1 MTTKKKVTT
10 KPRGRPKGKKDHPKP
25 VTGNLNEPFT
35 LARKKKYCDIL
46 SKTHDKLLARQKLG
60 VDASTVRKHLKEDPV
75 FRNMVDEAQE
85 AFCNS
90 LVAAAHRRG
99 IKGLRRGLYYKG
111 RPTKDENGNPVFE
124 KHYSDKMLELLL
136 KRYIPE
142 FNPKS
147 ELQVTE
153 KIDFNLDG
161 MDLSKLTKEQRNQ
174 FRKLVE
180 AAATNDD
187 EE

>member
-1 MTTKKKVTT
+1 M
-10 KPRGRPKGKKDHPKP
+10 P
-25 VTGNLNEPFT
+25 VTGIFHEEFT
-35 LARKKKYCDIL
+35 FARKKKYCEIL
-46 SKTHDKLLARQKLG
+46 SKTADKLLARTKIG
-60 VDASTVRKHLKEDPV
+60 VDASTVAKHRKEDPV
-75 FRNMVDEAQE
+75 FRQMLEEAME

-90 LVAAAHRRG
+90 LVAEAHRRG

-111 RPTKDENGNPVFE
+111 KPTRDDKNNPVFE

-153 KIDFNLDG
+153 KIDFDIEG
-161 MDLSKLTKEQRNQ
+161 IDLTKLTKKQREE

-180 AAATNDD
+180 AASVEEDD
-187 EE
+187 

>member
-1 MTTKKKVTT
+1 MTTKKTT
-10 KPRGRPKGKKDHPKP
+10 KKKPRGRPKGKKDHPKP
-25 VTGNLNEPFT
+25 VTGVLNEEFT
-35 LARKKKYCDIL
+35 FARKKKYCEIL
-46 SKTHDKLLARQKLG
+46 SKTADKLLARTKIG
-60 VDASTVRKHLKEDPV
+60 VDASTVNKHKKDDPV
-75 FRNMVDEAQE
+75 FANMLEEAHE

-90 LVAAAHRRG
+90 LVAEAHRRG

-111 RPTKDENGNPVFE
+111 KPTRDDKNNPVFE

-153 KIDFNLDG
+153 KVDFDIEG
-161 MDLSKLTKEQRNQ
+161 IDLSKLSAKQRKE
-174 FRKLVE
+174 FRKLIE
-180 AAATNDD
+180 AAAV
-187 EE
+187 EEE